1 MNDERDR
8 MLGELRQGIGGID
21 PVLQQA
27 EDYGRGMKAVQK
39 VVRSQ
44 GQVMSE
50 TLSNNAMLWEERKLL
65 RRENAELKGL
75 VDDLNRMVA
84 NLSRTLEERNEALD
98 KLEAAG
104 GDRWRALYE
113 DARRTLVA
121 NLHDQLDADE
131 LKERLGAMKRQNEQL
146 LAEGATLVPLPSA
159 AAVEEHIDR
168 EGVEL

>member
-1 MNDERDR
+1 MSDERDK

-21 PVLQQA
+21 PVLEQA
-27 EDYGRGMKAVQK
+27 ADYGRGMKAVQK
-39 VVRSQ
+39 LVKSQ

-65 RRENAELKGL
+65 RRENAELKK
-75 VDDLNRMVA
+75 DNADLKGMCSAYTRENA
-84 NLSRTLEERNEALD
+84 ELKEAIE

-113 DARRTLVA
+113 SARTTLVA
-121 NLHDQLDADE
+121 SLHDQLDADE
-131 LKERLGAMKRQNEQL
+131 LANRLGAMKRQNEQL
-146 LAEGATLVPLPSA
+146 LAEGVAPVPLPSA
-159 AAVEEHIDR
+159 VAVAEHIER

>member
-1 MNDERDR
+1 MSDERDK
-8 MLGELRQGIGGID
+8 MLGEFRQGLQGID

-65 RRENAELKGL
+65 RMQVKDLQGQNRELLDSNLALSRKVAEL
-75 VDDLNRMVA
+75 
-84 NLSRTLEERNEALD
+84 TEAIE

-113 DARRTLVA
+113 SARKTLVA
-121 NLHDQLDADE
+121 NLHDQLDADQ
-131 LKERLGAMKRQNEQL
+131 LKDRLDAMKAQNEQL
-146 LAEGATLVPLPSA
+146 LSEGVAPVPLPSA
-159 AAVEEHIDR
+159 AAVAEHIER